1 MATFLQWAAAF
12 GSLLFLFLRILYEHY
27 STDVRKDLRGFR
39 KDIEEIKNELKILKD
54 EIKEIRY

>member
-27 STDVRKDLRGFR
+27 STDVRKDIR
-39 KDIEEIKNELKILKD
+39 EIKKQLKTLQD
-54 EIKEIRY
+54 EIKERSY

>member
-27 STDVRKDLRGFR
+27 STDVRKDIR
-39 KDIEEIKNELKILKD
+39 EIKKELKKVKD
-54 EIKEIRY
+54 EIKDIRY